1 MRWLPHR
8 AAVNM
13 SELTGVQFLVHQNS
27 QNMVAIII
35 HYGNPRQYSC
45 LGNPMDRGAWRA
57 TVQGFT
63 LSQTRLSA
71 QAHDMTHSYL
81 TSYSFLLWAVKREG

>member
-27 QNMVAIII
+27 QNMVAIIPI
-35 HYGNPRQYSC
+35 SRGTAPMAFCRARISSVGPVMRDVPVSRMAAQPRAQRVR
-45 LGNPMDRGAWRA
+45 PVA
-57 TVQGFT
+57 T
-63 LSQTRLSA
+63 
-71 QAHDMTHSYL
+71 
-81 TSYSFLLWAVKREG
+81 